1 LCAEHLDRANDPGA
15 AEAFLAAAE
24 DEARNYRNESAL
36 RLSERGLAAADQV
49 IRHAILCFRGDLLR
63 GLGEV
68 EQSITAFEEALA
80 AARDDAAK
88 SRAWVGLAEGMR
100 ASDRQSDA
108 LEVLDKAEKAAA
120 KGPPLA
126 LSEIFH
132 LRGNLYFPAGRV
144 IECLEQHELALKYAR
159 EAASREWEARALGG
173 LGDASYL
180 DGRMRTAC
188 EHFRNCVAL
197 CEELGLGRIAVAN
210 RSMVG
215 WSRMYLNEIS
225 QARKDGHEAAETA
238 EKVGQNRAEMLGRQL
253 VAFMCIEQGA
263 LDAAQVETEKATVLA
278 RRLGASNFIV
288 QGLCHS
294 ARIHFAR
301 SEYDAARSNLDEAI
315 SIAREVGMTFFGP
328 FVLGVRARLTDDNS
342 LRATLLAEA
351 EAILERG
358 CVSHNYFWFY
368 REAIEATLEVCEWA
382 EVNRYAAAL
391 LAYAENEPLPWVDL
405 FAKRGQLLARI
416 GLGER
421 GDELLVQLENIA
433 ASTQSAGFKAPLSR
447 LEEARQKLMVG

>member
-1 LCAEHLDRANDPGA
+1 M
-15 AEAFLAAAE
+15 
-24 DEARNYRNESAL
+24 
-36 RLSERGLAAADQV
+36 
-49 IRHAILCFRGDLLR
+49 RHAIFCFRGDVLR

-68 EQSITAFEEALA
+68 EHSIEVFEEAVA
-80 AARDDAAK
+80 AARDDVEK
-88 SRAWVGLAEGMR
+88 SRGWVGLAEGMR

-120 KGPPLA
+120 NGPPLA
-126 LSEIFH
+126 LAEIHH

-144 IECLEQHELALKYAR
+144 AECLEQHELALKYAH
-159 EAASREWEARALGG
+159 EARSREWEARALGG

-180 DGRMRTAC
+180 AGRMRTAC
-188 EHFRNCVAL
+188 EHFQNCVAL
-197 CEELGLGRIAVAN
+197 CEELGLGRVAVAN

-225 QARKDGHEAAETA
+225 EAAEDGREAAEMA

-253 VAFMCIEQGA
+253 IAFMCIEQGA
-263 LDAAQVETEKATVLA
+263 LDAAQVEAEKATALA

-288 QGLCHS
+288 QGLCHL
-294 ARIHFAR
+294 ARIHSAQ
-301 SEYDAARSNLDEAI
+301 SEYDAARSHIDEAI

-342 LRATLLAEA
+342 LRSSLLEEA
-351 EAILERG
+351 ETILEKG

-368 REAIEATLEVCEWA
+368 REAIEAALEVDDWPEA
-382 EVNRYAAAL
+382 NRYAEAL
-391 LAYAENEPLPWVDL
+391 RTYTNAEPLPWADL

-416 GLGER
+416 GQGEH
-421 GDELLVQLENIA
+421 GDELFLQLEEILVEMK
-433 ASTQSAGFKAPLSR
+433 SAGFKAPLSR
-447 LEEARQKLMVG
+447 LEEARQKLKAG